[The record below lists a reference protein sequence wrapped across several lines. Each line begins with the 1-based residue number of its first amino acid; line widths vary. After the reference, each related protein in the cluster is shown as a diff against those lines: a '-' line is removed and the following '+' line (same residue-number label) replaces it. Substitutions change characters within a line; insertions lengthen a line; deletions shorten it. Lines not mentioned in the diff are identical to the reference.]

1 MSSTWSKRK
10 TLAPLLR
17 MRWAVCLAM
26 PAFTR
31 NVQGLSMLRAL
42 NTGAKLNDSIGKGFM
57 VKKMVLKIETK
68 PLKGET
74 TVRKVETKLLKL
86 KTTALKGKTTLRK
99 SETTLN
105 EPEKK

>member
-1 MSSTWSKRK
+1 
-10 TLAPLLR
+10 
-17 MRWAVCLAM
+17 
-26 PAFTR
+26 
-31 NVQGLSMLRAL
+31 MLRAL

-86 KTTALKGKTTLRK
+86 KTTLRK

-105 EPEKK
+105 EPESK